1 MQRLQLSLSRI
12 SLDMGLPERWV
23 DDAVET
29 LFLEA
34 KAGQFCRGAAAGA
47 MRGPT
52 AGAVKYV
59 YRENNR
65 KSSELWHL
73 SEIRGVVVVVGISK
87 CHSKYI
93 RFMYAARTTA

>member
-34 KAGQFCRGAAAGA
+34 KAGQFGRGAAAGA

-65 KSSELWHL
+65 MSSEC
-73 SEIRGVVVVVGISK
+73 GI
-87 CHSKYI
+87 
-93 RFMYAARTTA
+93 